1 MGMYALTVDSAR
13 VRAGSWRG
21 STDLAY
27 LVPLSAASTLTPHA
41 LSHIRGRLRADGFS
55 EVVTAAVGPSE
66 RDVLEADGFAQH
78 EMLHLLR
85 HDLRDPLPPLPGRRR
100 GLRRGRHRDR
110 PTILRVDAA
119 TFDSFWQ
126 LDLDG
131 LLESVRAT
139 PAARVRVVRD
149 PDVVG
154 YAVTGRAGAQG
165 YLQRL
170 AVAPH
175 RQGEGLGIDLVADGL
190 HWLRRRGASVCW
202 VNTQEANA
210 AALSLYEKLGFVA
223 AQHQLTVLRREL

>member
-21 STDLAY
+21 SPDLAY
-27 LVPLSAASTLTPHA
+27 LVPLSGASTLTPDA
-41 LSHIRGRLRADGFS
+41 LSHIRARLRADGFS

-66 RDVLEADGFAQH
+66 RDVLQADGFAQH

-85 HDLRDPLPPLPGRRR
+85 HDLRDPLPPVPAHNRGLRKGRRR
-100 GLRRGRHRDR
+100 DHAA
-110 PTILRVDAA
+110 ILHDDAA
-119 TFDSFWQ
+119 TFDPFWQ

-131 LLESVRAT
+131 LLESIRAT
-139 PAARVRVVRD
+139 PAARLRVARD

-154 YAVTGRAGAQG
+154 YAVTGRAGNQG

-175 RQGEGLGIDLVADGL
+175 RQGQGLGIDLVADGL

-202 VNTQEANA
+202 VNTQEANG
-210 AALSLYEKLGFVA
+210 AALSLYEKLGFA
-223 AQHQLTVLRREL
+223 PAQHQLTVLRRAL